1 VLLGGAL
8 YLLCWLGLA
17 DLKHAAIAAPA
28 RPAGIYRN
36 LYVYNGCVRYLDD
49 RHAHMAHLHL
59 DRFLALGW
67 CLGMCG
73 MICLLVSETWA
84 ARSR

>member
-1 VLLGGAL
+1 
-8 YLLCWLGLA
+8 
-17 DLKHAAIAAPA
+17 
-28 RPAGIYRN
+28 
-36 LYVYNGCVRYLDD
+36 
-49 RHAHMAHLHL
+49 MAHLHL